1 MLMLLP
7 VLLAPSPRARTV
19 TSDYIYRGLSES
31 NGNPAVQID
40 LHAGTSVAAAEVTG
54 AIALLMSAA
63 DQLLTTDAIPLF
75 LKGTSGGTDPAA
87 SIPPTI
93 NVSAALERL
102 DLDQHPGPIG
112 LRPSGNH

>member
-1 MLMLLP
+1 M
-7 VLLAPSPRARTV
+7 V

-31 NGNPAVQID
+31 NGNSAVQID
-40 LHAGTSVAAAEVTG
+40 LHAGTSVAAVEVTG

-63 DQLLTTDAIPLF
+63 DQPLTTDAIPLF
-75 LKGTSGGTDPAA
+75 LKGTSGGANPAA

-102 DLDQHPGPIG
+102 DLDQHPGR
-112 LRPSGNH
+112 LAKH